1 MDFMQNSN
9 VPVRN
14 ILWCEFHT
22 LAYEIECSER
32 AKDADL
38 DLGKGHSNL
47 PESTFSVLTKFRAKD
62 TNLHKKHYHAAT
74 NLGLLQANM
83 TWCYKNRGPEYHWI
97 PDLYS
102 WMGLPILDGIQEMV
116 CLVLSTSYVIFYTCY
131 ITTIYEITKIVH
143 VFWLVMLSSQH
154 CSWHLPICGAQQGLN
169 WRVRDWLT

>member
-1 MDFMQNSN
+1 MYHCREIFMNHRGVPAAFIHSLNVAVKSVRRTLMDFMQNSN

-14 ILWCEFHT
+14 ILWCEFHA

-32 AKDADL
+32 AKDADP

-47 PESTFSVLTKFRAKD
+47 PESTFSVLTKFRSKD
-62 TNLHKKHYHAAT
+62 TNLHNRHYHAAT
-74 NLGLLQANM
+74 NLGLIQANM

-116 CLVLSTSYVIFYTCY
+116 CLVLSTSYVIFYMCY
-131 ITTIYEITKIVH
+131 MTTI
-143 VFWLVMLSSQH
+143 
-154 CSWHLPICGAQQGLN
+154 N
-169 WRVRDWLT
+169 